1 MDVYGAV
8 EFKNK
13 FGVRLGVNNIFDKN
27 YAEFISGNHI
37 GALSP
42 WLVNAPG
49 RAVWLS
55 FHASF

>member
-27 YAEFISGNHI
+27 YAEFISGNHV
-37 GALSP
+37 GALFPS
-42 WLVNAPG
+42 LVNAPG